1 MYLLLFYVLV
11 FNISVDFTI
20 CEPQVTIQQG
30 TLLGKELISEKGN
43 VFHSYSGIP
52 YAKPPLGELRFK
64 VNV

>member
-11 FNISVDFTI
+11 FNISVGFTI